1 MKNLNQILQ
10 AVVVIAIAL
19 AFIMPAAA
27 MGQTKTK
34 GTNTIIETTIQ
45 TQSTTEKATLFE
57 DDFESY
63 PDFVLDF
70 PPWTQYD
77 GDGLQTWGFELTDF
91 ENEYYTG
98 SYIIF
103 VPGYTVPPLEDD
115 FAHSGEK
122 YAACFDNVE
131 LIDSDDWLITPQL
144 STAEHDFYVAI
155 RCVNHDSFWLGIDDF
170 AVSEEGEG
178 INISFWAKTGT
189 AQYEPDRF
197 QVAVSTSDNDPS
209 SFTIISEAPYVE
221 PPVTWTQYTY
231 FYDFQQPELEVSVT
245 GGIGLT
251 ATVNNVG
258 NADASNC
265 ELSITMVGGIIL
277 APSGGIANHT
287 LGTIA
292 AAGTASAKTTVL
304 GIGKP
309 VITIE
314 VTCDEGVTATTTY
327 EPFVFLIFLLG

>member
-1 MKNLNQILQ
+1 MKNLHQILQ

-27 MGQTKTK
+27 IGQTKTK
-34 GTNTIIETTIQ
+34 GTNTLIAAPTNTPQ
-45 TQSTTEKATLFE
+45 TTEKTSLFS

-77 GDGLQTWGFELTDF
+77 GDGLQTWGFENIDF

-103 VPGYTVPPLEDD
+103 VPGFTTPPLEDD

-131 LIDSDDWLITPQL
+131 LIECDDWLITPQL
-144 STAEHDFYVAI
+144 STADHDFYVAI
-155 RCVNHDSFWLGIDDF
+155 RCVNHDSFWLGIDD
-170 AVSEEGEG
+170 VNISEVAEG
-178 INISFWAKTGT
+178 IEINFWAKTGSD
-189 AQYEPDRF
+189 QYEPDRF
-197 QVAVSTSDNDPS
+197 QVAVSTQTNDPAD
-209 SFTIISEAPYVE
+209 FTIISEAPYVE
-221 PPVTWTQYTY
+221 PPTTWTEYTY
-231 FYDFQQPELEVSVT
+231 AYDFSQPELELTVA

-258 NADASNC
+258 TADATNV
-265 ELSITMVGGIIL
+265 ELNIVMEGGIIL
-277 APSGGIANHT
+277 VPSGGAASAT
-287 LGTIA
+287 LGDIA
-292 AAGTASAKTTVL
+292 AGASASAKTNVF

-309 VITIE
+309 VITIDA
-314 VTCDEGVTATTTY
+314 TCDEGATATATY
-327 EPFVFLIFLLG
+327 EPFVLLFFLLG

>member
-1 MKNLNQILQ
+1 MKNLRQILQ

-27 MGQTKTK
+27 IGQTKTK
-34 GTNTIIETTIQ
+34 GTNTILDTNTNKSFTTQ
-45 TQSTTEKATLFE
+45 KATLFE

-77 GDGLQTWGFELTDF
+77 GDGLQTWGFETYDF
-91 ENEYYTG
+91 ENEYYVG

-103 VPGYTVPPLEDD
+103 VPGFTTPPLEDD

-131 LIDSDDWLITPQL
+131 LIECDDWLITPQL
-144 STAEHDFYVAI
+144 STASHDFYVAI

-178 INISFWAKTGT
+178 INITFWAKTGSD
-189 AQYEPDRF
+189 QYEADRF
-197 QVAVSTSDNDPS
+197 QVAVSTTTNDPA

-221 PPVTWTQYTY
+221 PPTTWTQYTY
-231 FYDFQQPELEVSVT
+231 YYDFQQPELELIVS

-251 ATVNNVG
+251 ATVNNIG
-258 NADASNC
+258 NADATNC
-265 ELSITMVGGIIL
+265 ELNIAMEGGIIL
-277 APSGGIANHT
+277 APSGGIATHA
-287 LGTIA
+287 LGDIVA
-292 AAGTASAKTTVL
+292 GGTASAKTNVF

-309 VITIE
+309 VITLE
-314 VTCDEGVTATTTY
+314 VTSDEGATATATY
-327 EPFVFLIFLLG
+327 EPFVLLFFLLG